1 MSVLVSDRK
10 ESKQEAIV
18 FSIQLHNKLTDFA
31 NRDFGIKDLKHFIQ
45 LRYAYGKDDTENFSK
60 YRYLL
65 QDCKKQL
72 NRTAA
77 LLTANL
83 VAAKSIYPTA
93 LPEYYQRREYQN
105 NAIGNANQLLIV
117 LQRTI
122 DIFQVDV
129 NAYEPYVKDINR
141 EIELIKRWRQRDNK
155 IKSYLKNG

>member
-1 MSVLVSDRK
+1 MSVLAADRK
-10 ESKQEAIV
+10 ESRYQSIV
-18 FSIQLHNKLTDFA
+18 FAIKLQTRLTDFA

-45 LRYAYGKDDTENFSK
+45 LRYAYGKDEMENFAK

-65 QDCKKQL
+65 QDCKTQL

-93 LPEYYQRREYQN
+93 INEYNQRREYQN
-105 NAIGNANQLLIV
+105 NAIANASQLLTI
-117 LQRTI
+117 LQRTV
-122 DIFQVDV
+122 DIFEVDV

-141 EIELIKRWRQRDNK
+141 EIELIKKWRQKDNK
-155 IKSYLKNG
+155 IKTHLKG

>member
-1 MSVLVSDRK
+1 VSVLASDRK
-10 ESKQEAIV
+10 ESKHE
-18 FSIQLHNKLTDFA
+18 SIIFAMKLQTRLTDFA

-45 LRYAYGKDDTENFSK
+45 LRYAYGKDDVENFSK

-65 QDCKKQL
+65 QDCKTQL

-93 LPEYYQRREYQN
+93 LHECDQRREYQN
-105 NAIGNANQLLIV
+105 NAIGNASQLLTI
-117 LQRTI
+117 LQRTV
-122 DIFQVDV
+122 DIFNVDV

-141 EIELIKRWRQRDNK
+141 EIELIKKWRQRDNK
-155 IKSYLKNG
+155 IRTHFNG

>member
-1 MSVLVSDRK
+1 MSVLASDRK
-10 ESKQEAIV
+10 ESRYQSIAFAIKL
-18 FSIQLHNKLTDFA
+18 QTRLTDFA

-45 LRYAYGKDDTENFSK
+45 LRYAYGKDDMENFSK

-65 QDCKKQL
+65 QDCKTQL

-93 LPEYYQRREYQN
+93 INEYNQRREYQN
-105 NAIGNANQLLIV
+105 NAIANANQLLTI

-122 DIFQVDV
+122 DIFEVDV

-141 EIELIKRWRQRDNK
+141 EIELIKTWRQKDNK
-155 IKSYLKNG
+155 IKTHLKG